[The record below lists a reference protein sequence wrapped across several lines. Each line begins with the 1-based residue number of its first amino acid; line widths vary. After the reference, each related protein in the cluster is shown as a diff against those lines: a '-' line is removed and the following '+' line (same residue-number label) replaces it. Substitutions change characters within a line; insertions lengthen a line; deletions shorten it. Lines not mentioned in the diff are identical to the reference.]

1 MSTRMRTAD
10 LRELI
15 RDAIP
20 PERYEWYSVPPRHQ
34 FFVPKTHARALN
46 LNVPV
51 VLGDRGT
58 GKTYWFTAL
67 QSPEHRALLARAAPD
82 TRIRENALV
91 FAGFGKR
98 QAMPPNSTDQF
109 PSKDEFVRILSLGQ
123 KSRLIW
129 KTIVV
134 WGAGKFLAEHGVG
147 RGAGNVGGQGDGTGF
162 DGGSG
167 HGAGLWDGS
176 GFGDGRRI
184 PPFDIV
190 LPDLREWVDRVAWL
204 VENPGP
210 GERLLQQFDATL
222 HAIER
227 DSIWLFDALDDA
239 ADDAA
244 TFYIL
249 VEGLCQLALELRSF
263 RHLRAKVFLR
273 TDQFEDR
280 RVGRFPDASKLRA
293 STASLRWLTTELYG
307 LLWQLLG
314 NHPLRGA
321 EYRQDLYT
329 TLFEP
334 MLKGR
339 DLSREEKHEILKLSQ
354 AAEWVPPPESQFEPA
369 IQERLFHRLTGPFMG
384 ESARKG
390 FPYRWLPTHLADAH
404 GDISPRSFLSALATA
419 VAHTADHHADH
430 DYAVHF
436 RSLHAGVHEASRI
449 RCGEINEEHRWVL
462 PLMDALAGHVAVP
475 FEFAE
480 AEARWQETDALSDA
494 DVVAAEINSA
504 DSARKRLAELGV
516 WREMKTGR
524 LDVPDIYRLG
534 FKLARR
540 GGVPLKRD
548 GEVRS

>member
-15 RDAIP
+15 RDALP
-20 PERYEWYSVPPRHQ
+20 VESAEYGAPPPRHQ
-34 FFVPKTHARALN
+34 FFVPKTHARALHIN
-46 LNVPV
+46 IPV
-51 VLGDRGT
+51 VLGDRGM
-58 GKTYWFTAL
+58 GKSYWWAAL
-67 QSPEHRALLARAAPD
+67 QSREHRGLLARTAPD
-82 TRIRENALV
+82 VRIHEETLV
-91 FAGFGKR
+91 FAGFGKT
-98 QAMPPNSTDQF
+98 PDLTHY
-109 PSKDEFVRILSLGQ
+109 PSKDVLARLLNAGK

-129 KTIVV
+129 KAIVV
-134 WGAGKFLAEHGVG
+134 WSAGRFAAQHGLG
-147 RGAGNVGGQGDGTGF
+147 RGAGLGDGTGF
-162 DGGSG
+162 GGGSG
-167 HGAGLWDGS
+167 YGAGLWDGS
-176 GFGDGRRI
+176 GFGDGRHI
-184 PPFDIV
+184 PPVDLV
-190 LPDLREWVDRVAWL
+190 LPNFDFWEERVAWT
-204 VENPGP
+204 VANP
-210 GERLLQQFDATL
+210 EATDRLLQQFDATL
-222 HAIER
+222 HVFER
-227 DSIWLFDALDDA
+227 DSIWVFDALDDA

-244 TFYIL
+244 TFYTL

-280 RVGRFPDASKLRA
+280 RVARFPDASKLRA

-329 TLFEP
+329 TLFEHR
-334 MLKGR
+334 LKGR
-339 DLSREEKHEILKLSQ
+339 GLGRDEKQDILKLSQ
-354 AAEWVPPPESQFEPA
+354 AADWVPPSESQFEPA
-369 IQERLFHRLTGPFMG
+369 VQERLFHRLTGPFMG

-404 GDISPRSFLSALATA
+404 GDISPRSFLSALGTA

-430 DYAVHF
+430 ANAIHF

-449 RCGEINEEHRWVL
+449 RVGEIAEHPWVQ
-462 PLMDALAGHVAVP
+462 PLMTALAGHVAVP
-475 FEFAE
+475 FEFADV
-480 AEARWQETDALSDA
+480 EARWQEVGVFSDS
-494 DVVAAEINSA
+494 DVVSAEI
-504 DSARKRLAELGV
+504 DSPDNARKRLAELGV

-524 LDVPDIYRLG
+524 VDVPDIYRLG

-548 GEVRS
+548 GEVR